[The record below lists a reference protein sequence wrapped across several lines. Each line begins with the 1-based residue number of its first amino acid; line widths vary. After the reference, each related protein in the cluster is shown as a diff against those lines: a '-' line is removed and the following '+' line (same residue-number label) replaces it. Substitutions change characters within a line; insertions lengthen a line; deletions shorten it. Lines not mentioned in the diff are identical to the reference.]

1 MKCKNGEGGW
11 EERKKGQ
18 PIIGIGVIQLL
29 RSYSPIRSDLP
40 IKILVVNELGTVS
53 RTISTLKER

>member
-1 MKCKNGEGGW
+1 MQGW
-11 EERKKGQ
+11 SRDGKKGQ